1 MSEYIP
7 EFNEPISPLR
17 AIANWVKRYR
27 EVAGLRA
34 ELSHFGPED
43 VAATARDIGVSLEEL
58 RFAVEK
64 GPHAADELARLLKAL
79 GVDPDKLAHADP
91 ATMRNLQKVCLACE
105 VKGHCRHELATGSAA
120 RNYRGYCPNAI
131 TLDQM
136 FGPKSKMAKAPSKP
150 SVAP

>member
-1 MSEYIP
+1 MSDYIP

-17 AIANWVKRYR
+17 AIVNWVKTYR
-27 EVAGLRA
+27 EAAGLRA

-43 VAATARDIGVSLEEL
+43 VAATARDIGVTLNEL
-58 RFAVEK
+58 QFAVKK

-91 ATMRNLQKVCLACE
+91 ATMRNLQKICPACE

-120 RNYRGYCPNAI
+120 KNYRGYCPNAI
-131 TLDQM
+131 TVDQM
-136 FGPKSKMAKAPSKP
+136 FSPKSEMEKA
-150 SVAP
+150 AR

>member
-1 MSEYIP
+1 MSDYIP

-17 AIANWVKRYR
+17 AIANWVKKYR
-27 EVAGLRA
+27 EAAGLRA
-34 ELSHFGPED
+34 
-43 VAATARDIGVSLEEL
+43 
-58 RFAVEK
+58 
-64 GPHAADELARLLKAL
+64 
-79 GVDPDKLAHADP
+79 
-91 ATMRNLQKVCLACE
+91 ACE

-120 RNYRGYCPNAI
+120 TNYRGYCPNAI

>member
-1 MSEYIP
+1 MGA
-7 EFNEPISPLR
+7 PIR
-17 AIANWVKRYR
+17 HQQHGCG
-27 EVAGLRA
+27 GLDRNR
-34 ELSHFGPED
+34 H
-43 VAATARDIGVSLEEL
+43 VSVNPFEASL
-58 RFAVEK
+58 

-120 RNYRGYCPNAI
+120 KNYRGYCPNAI

-136 FGPKSKMAKAPSKP
+136 FGPKSKMAKAPSRP

>member
-1 MSEYIP
+1 MSDYIP
-7 EFNEPISPLR
+7 EFNEPISLLR

-27 EVAGLRA
+27 QAAGLRA
-34 ELSHFGPED
+34 ELNHFGPED

-91 ATMRNLQKVCLACE
+91 AMMRNLQKVCLACE